1 MSEHS
6 EHTGQV
12 ALITGGA
19 RGFGAAFAASF
30 AADGVAVVLVDL
42 DGAAAEETAAGL
54 RAQGARTIA
63 IEADVTDEVG
73 MSAAVA
79 RTVDTFGSLDILV
92 NNAGLH
98 LVRYNRPFAE
108 LGVDE
113 LRRLLDVN
121 VVGLVVTTLA
131 AREAMRAAGGG
142 CVVNISS
149 IAGYLSKTPY
159 GVSKLAVRG
168 VTVALANDLAA
179 DKIRVNAV
187 APGLMGTESALAELP
202 TAMVEDFVSN
212 LQLVHRLGEQ
222 DDVVAAVRYLCSP
235 AASFIT
241 GETIK
246 VSGGLPAGPDVATR
260 PGAQGP
266 KRQIAASLTAGR

>member
-6 EHTGQV
+6 EPTGQV

-54 RAQGARTIA
+54 RAQGARALA
-63 IEADVTDEVG
+63 IEADVTDEIG

-79 RTVDTFGSLDILV
+79 RTVDTFGSLDLLV

-131 AREAMRAAGGG
+131 AREAMRVAGGG

-179 DKIRVNAV
+179 DQIRVNAV
-187 APGLMGTESALAELP
+187 APGLMGTESALAGLP

-246 VSGGLPAGPDVATR
+246 VSGGYPLG
-260 PGAQGP
+260 
-266 KRQIAASLTAGR
+266 LM